1 MSWFVR
7 SMANSLKLDDG
18 GGGGDEGHPVNK
30 STDVLTN
37 KKHEQ
42 QVNDDNSPQSPGR
55 GVKEDLSEI
64 TRTLTRQLWGVAS
77 FLSPSLPPGHSNER
91 SESSDPEASAP
102 EAISGI
108 RRDFAEI
115 GGKFRTGI
123 AKLSNNLDVSEIT
136 KMASSFLELESDDDD
151 YGSTDD
157 DGAVGVTDEV
167 VAFATD
173 IAMHPKTWLDFPLL
187 KDEND
192 DEDFDLSDAQQEHA
206 LAVERLAPRLGAL
219 RIELCPAYMS
229 ESSFWKIYFVLL
241 HPRFERHAAELLS
254 TPKIV
259 KVRASLAYELKNRFY
274 PESKKEGPRSNF
286 YPENMLDS
294 APGERHSVPSST
306 KLESVPLEISAI
318 ETGTPTILANE
329 ETEKHPIHSDEIQI
343 VDKSVIQEEP
353 HNQNRGSNVT
363 SVAMEGKDETDDWL
377 KEENSEIVGG
387 RITIPIENDEDVS
400 FSELE
405 DDDDDDD
412 DDGNIPINYK
422 KPTYGSDSSTKDS
435 RGWVQLGRSS
445 TGLGKDS
452 HSSTIERGGSGQVSI
467 HNSERKEPNDWLD
480 VVDIDD
486 IKHFSNS

>member
-1 MSWFVR
+1 MIESSILCRSNSATEADQSSSLELYSEHHRCRRRSQVPEPGISNSIMSWFAR
-7 SMANSLKLDDG
+7 SIANTLKLDD
-18 GGGGDEGHPVNK
+18 DEEIHPVNK
-30 STDVLTN
+30 STDVFTN
-37 KKHEQ
+37 KKHEL
-42 QVNDDNSPQSPGR
+42 QVDDNNSPQSPGR

-77 FLSPSLPPGHSNER
+77 FLAPPLPPGHSNER

-123 AKLSNNLDVSEIT
+123 SKLSNNIDMSEIT
-136 KMASSFLELESDDDD
+136 KMASNFLQLESDDDD
-151 YGSTDD
+151 YDSTDG

-173 IAMHPKTWLDFPLL
+173 IAMHPETWLDFPSLE
-187 KDEND
+187 DEDD

-219 RIELCPAYMS
+219 RTELCPGYLS

-259 KVRASLAYELKNRFY
+259 KARASLTHELKKCLY
-274 PESKKEGPRSNF
+274 AESKNEGPRSNF

-294 APGERHSVPSST
+294 ARGEHRSVPSSI
-306 KLESVPLEISAI
+306 KLESVPLEISVV
-318 ETGTPTILANE
+318 ETGTPTISANE

-353 HNQNRGSNVT
+353 HNQNRHSKAT
-363 SVAMEGKDETDDWL
+363 SIAMEGTDDWL
-377 KEENSEIVGG
+377 KEESSEIVRGG
-387 RITIPIENDEDVS
+387 VTIPIENDEDVS
-400 FSELE
+400 ISDLE
-405 DDDDDDD
+405 DD

-422 KPTYGSDSSTKDS
+422 KPTYGS
-435 RGWVQLGRSS
+435 L
-445 TGLGKDS
+445 
-452 HSSTIERGGSGQVSI
+452 
-467 HNSERKEPNDWLD
+467 
-480 VVDIDD
+480 
-486 IKHFSNS
+486 